1 MFRTSLHLQEDK
13 ILLIIQKDQGVA
25 HLKLILFTIKHYN
38 DLTMVYSSY
47 VCTRAYTKGRLL
59 LFRLVARL
67 LDDKASSS
75 AHHHLRTHLRRHRRV
90 PAHTQPLKLGLVPR
104 PAEHDGRRSTQFL
117 GRQGAAAG
125 NPPNSAGVEAR
136 LRPAH
141 GSGSPSS
148 EARSPALASASPK
161 AASTR
166 DWTAAS
172 CSSSLVSFSSVVAV
186 ARARVRPS
194 LLRVRGSSLHR
205 RLLVMVFLSPLTMQG
220 EWAISSLITC
230 MQVNAVYRQRKGVV
244 ISNVKLIGC
253 LIKRP
258 IDGLLT
264 PLI

>member
-1 MFRTSLHLQEDK
+1 M
-13 ILLIIQKDQGVA
+13 
-25 HLKLILFTIKHYN
+25 
-38 DLTMVYSSY
+38 
-47 VCTRAYTKGRLL
+47 
-59 LFRLVARL
+59 
-67 LDDKASSS
+67 
-75 AHHHLRTHLRRHRRV
+75 
-90 PAHTQPLKLGLVPR
+90 
-104 PAEHDGRRSTQFL
+104 
-117 GRQGAAAG
+117 
-125 NPPNSAGVEAR
+125 
-136 LRPAH
+136 
-141 GSGSPSS
+141 
-148 EARSPALASASPK
+148 

-186 ARARVRPS
+186 ARARIRPS

-205 RLLVMVFLSPLTMQG
+205 RLLAMVFLSPLTMQG

>member
-90 PAHTQPLKLGLVPR
+90 PAHAQPLKLGLVPR

-148 EARSPALASASPK
+148 EARSPALASASPL
-161 AASTR
+161 AAPAR
-166 DWTAAS
+166 DSRAWTTAS
-172 CSSSLVSFSSVVAV
+172 CSSSSS
-186 ARARVRPS
+186 PP
-194 LLRVRGSSLHR
+194 LGR
-205 RLLVMVFLSPLTMQG
+205 RLIPARPAVLNAMGLSLGLPLQLSSF
-220 EWAISSLITC
+220 ELPSHAESSLIL
-230 MQVNAVYRQRKGVV
+230 A
-244 ISNVKLIGC
+244 
-253 LIKRP
+253 
-258 IDGLLT
+258 
-264 PLI
+264 